1 MPPFAE
7 FFRYQKLVLKA
18 IWPYVELTWWFW
30 LPPVLFYAAFLLWTL
45 YLKQRY
51 FANLKWLLLEVKI
64 PKEIAKPPQAM
75 EQVFAGIHLAYR
87 RYDFDEK
94 YREGLQVDHFSFEIV
109 SVGGKIHFYIYAP
122 NYYRNILE
130 SLIYAQYPDSE
141 IREADNYLSGLPDE
155 IPDDEW
161 NLFGT
166 EFALTK
172 EDPYPIKTYKDFL
185 IEDISLKEEAR
196 KVDPI
201 SALLEVFSKIK
212 PHEIIGLQLLI
223 RPTGNDWKEAAEEI
237 VNKMVGKET
246 PKQKGAFAQLLDEA
260 MAVGTGLVSVGANV
274 PEVEYGKKKDE
285 EKPFS
290 AGVMRLT
297 PGEKD
302 VVTAIQRNV
311 TKLAFQTIPRFIYI
325 GRKDE
330 FDMMN
335 FAAMVGV
342 LRQFNSYDLNS
353 FKVQRKSMTASP
365 WYNPWRARSKFKKKR
380 VFYRYY
386 GSRAPFTTAWILKS
400 KPFIFNTEELATIYH
415 YPGETAG
422 ALTTQRIE
430 AKKGEPP
437 SDLPI

>member
-7 FFRYQKLVLKA
+7 FFRYQKIVFERV
-18 IWPYVELTWWFW
+18 WPYIALTWWFW
-30 LPPVLFYAAFLLWTL
+30 LPPLLFYAAFLVWTY

-51 FANLKWLLLEVKI
+51 YANLKWILLEVKI

-75 EQVFAGIHLAYR
+75 EQIFAGIHGALR
-87 RYDFDEK
+87 NYDFEEK
-94 YREGLQVDHFSFEIV
+94 YWKGLQVDHFSFEIV

-122 NYYRNILE
+122 VEYRNNFE
-130 SLIYAQYPDSE
+130 SLIYAQYPESE
-141 IREADNYLSGLPDE
+141 IKEAENYFSGLPDE

-166 EFALTK
+166 EFALVR
-172 EDPYPIKTYKDFL
+172 EDPYPIRTYKDFL

-201 SALLEVFSKIK
+201 SALLETFSKIK

-223 RPTGNDWKEAAEEI
+223 RPTGSDWKESAEEI
-237 VNKMVGKET
+237 VNKMIGKESLK
-246 PKQKGAFAQLLDEA
+246 PKGAFAQIMGEA
-260 MAVGTGLVSVGANV
+260 SAVASGVFSLGGEAAS
-274 PEVEYGKKKDE
+274 E
-285 EKPFS
+285 EKPVREEKKPS
-290 AGVMRLT
+290 EGRMMQLT

-335 FAAMVGV
+335 FAAMIGV
-342 LRQFNSYDLNS
+342 LRQFNSHDLNS
-353 FKVQRKSMTASP
+353 FKSQKKSMTTSP
-365 WYNPWRARSKFKKKR
+365 WYNPWRERSKFKKKR
-380 VFYRYY
+380 VYFRHFK
-386 GSRAPFTTAWILKS
+386 SRSPFTTTWILKS
-400 KPFIFNTEELATIYH
+400 KPFIFNTEELATVYH
-415 YPGETAG
+415 YPGGTAG

-437 SDLPI
+437 RDLPI